1 MYHHTGRKTLGIR
14 LRWDH
19 QDRLKILIHS
29 HGILLGPDGQKKKTT
44 PIKWPPL
51 EKWIVA
57 A

>member
-29 HGILLGPDGQKKKTT
+29 HGILLGPDGQKKTT

-57 A
+57 P